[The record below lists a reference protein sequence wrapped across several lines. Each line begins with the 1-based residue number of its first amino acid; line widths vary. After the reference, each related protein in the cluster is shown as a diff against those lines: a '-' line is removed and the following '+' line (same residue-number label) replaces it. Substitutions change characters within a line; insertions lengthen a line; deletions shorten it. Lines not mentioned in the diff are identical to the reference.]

1 MKRIGIVGGGQL
13 GRMLSFEAKRM
24 GFEVVILDPTRNSPA
39 GQVSDFQIV
48 SRYDD
53 LSRID
58 DFINGCDVITYEFE
72 HISVEFLREIEKRGR
87 EVIPSSNTL
96 EIIQD
101 KLNQKLFLKEKG
113 FNVPRIYKRDEL
125 DKIDSFPC
133 MLKFSRGGYDGKGNI
148 LIESPSHLKDI
159 VSNLK
164 YDFFIEEL
172 IQFEKEISILVARN
186 KSGQIKHFSPVENIH
201 KNSILHLSISPAR
214 IDKKTEE
221 KIYEIADRFIEAI
234 GDYGIFCIEMFLDK
248 EGNIYIN
255 EIAPR
260 PHNSGHHTIESCI
273 TSQFEQHIRSIL
285 NLPLGST
292 RQISKAVMRN
302 ILGDKDIEGRYYLK
316 GFEELL
322 KTEGLFLHLYGKS
335 EVKRGRK
342 MGHITYLCNDL
353 EEGIERLSNMEFE
366 FIGGC

>member
-24 GFEVVILDPTRNSPA
+24 GFEVVILDPTSHSPA
-39 GQVSDFQIV
+39 SQVSDFQIV

-53 LSRID
+53 LSKID
-58 DFINGCDVITYEFE
+58 EFIGLCDVITYEFE
-72 HISVEFLREIEKRGR
+72 HISVEFLREIEKRGG

-96 EIIQD
+96 QIIQN
-101 KLNQKLFLKEKG
+101 KLKQKLFLKEKG
-113 FNVPRIYKRDEL
+113 FNVPKIYKKDEI

-148 LIESPSHLKDI
+148 LIESASHLKSI
-159 VSNLK
+159 VSNIK
-164 YDFFIEEL
+164 DEFFIEEL
-172 IQFEKEISILVARN
+172 IDFEKEISILVARN
-186 KSGQIKHFSPVENIH
+186 KRGEVKHFSPVENIH
-201 KNSILHLSISPAR
+201 KNRILHISISPAR
-214 IDKKTEE
+214 IDKKTED
-221 KIYEIADRFIEAI
+221 KIYEIADRFIETI
-234 GDYGIFCIEMFLDK
+234 GDFGIYCIEMFLDK
-248 EGNIYIN
+248 KGRVYIN

-292 RQISKAVMRN
+292 RVISKAVMRN
-302 ILGDKDIEGRYYLK
+302 ILGDKDIEGDYYLK
-316 GFEELL
+316 NIEELL
-322 KTEGLFLHLYGKS
+322 NIEGLFLHLYGKKD
-335 EVKRGRK
+335 VKRGRK
-342 MGHITYLCNDL
+342 MGHITYLCDDL
-353 EEGIERLSNMEFE
+353 EEGIKRLSNMEFE